1 MSTPDSLVNQL
12 IQLQE
17 LIAAKI
23 QKKMS
28 MPKARLDGLDQSI
41 NALSAD
47 LAPSIKTHMNRLLQK
62 HPEAVV
68 PVVNENCTGCGM
80 ALTKSVVQSV
90 IKAEKI
96 VRCNNCTR
104 FLYDPAEVVERD
116 RVTRQIGKERM
127 IGIKRYS
134 APNLM
139 IMPLKG
145 SAPEEVMAELCERM
159 TENGFKSDPGLLKEL
174 ALQREAIDS
183 TAVDSGLAFPHVRG
197 VEGGGLALAVGIS
210 KKGVKFG
217 GPGRSLTR
225 IFFFAVIP
233 TATSAFYLKLISG
246 LSRTFREKE
255 AREHLLAAP
264 DEATL
269 WKVLT
274 KETAKFLKD

>member
-28 MPKARLDGLDQSI
+28 MPSALGWIDQSI

-90 IKAEKI
+90 IKAEKLCVVTI
-96 VRCNNCTR
+96 APV
-104 FLYDPAEVVERD
+104 LYDPAEVVERD

-145 SAPEEVMAELCERM
+145 ATPEEVLGELCGRM

-210 KKGVKFG
+210 RKGVKFG

-225 IFFFAVIP
+225 IFFLRSFQ
-233 TATSAFYLKLISG
+233 
-246 LSRTFREKE
+246 RQR
-255 AREHLLAAP
+255 AP
-264 DEATL
+264 FTL
-269 WKVLT
+269 N
-274 KETAKFLKD
+274 